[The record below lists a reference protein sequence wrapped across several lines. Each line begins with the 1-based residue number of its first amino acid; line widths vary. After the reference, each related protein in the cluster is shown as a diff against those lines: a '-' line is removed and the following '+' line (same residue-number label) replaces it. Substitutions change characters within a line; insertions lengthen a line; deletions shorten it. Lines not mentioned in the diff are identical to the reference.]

1 MGSSFNWSED
11 NLIVSLHAPDVRLVY
26 GLFAGVMYLSFSF
39 ESVDGTSC
47 LTPIS
52 E

>member
-1 MGSSFNWSED
+1 MGSSFNWSEGE
-11 NLIVSLHAPDVRLVY
+11 LIVYVYAPDVRLVY